1 MDWFYDG
8 QIRRYVTQFMRIFIG
23 FKYKTGDGT
32 LSQVPVSYGDMTR
45 QVAAIIKENSE
56 NKLPTVPKIACYI
69 TGIELDTTRL
79 ADASFVSKV
88 QVRERSYE
96 TVDGERVYGNDQ
108 GAAYTVERL
117 MPTPFKLSMKADL
130 WTSNTDQKL
139 QLFEQIMVLFNPSL
153 EIQTTDNYLDWT
165 SLTVVNLAGSNF
177 SSRTIPV
184 GADSEIDIMSL
195 NFDIPIYL
203 TPPAKVKRLG
213 VVRSVISNIFS
224 DKGDVIDLANLSF
237 NGGNSTRIN
246 TTIGNY
252 GILVLKANNGQA
264 NDYEITVVNANQAV
278 KDLGLALPPERV
290 GSKIDWSQVFEQYGD
305 YVAGV
310 SRIYLKQSNGFE
322 IVGTIAINPV
332 DSTVLIASLDP
343 DTLQTNTAIVSGVYP
358 EGKGTIDA
366 IINPY
371 NFNPISS
378 YGSKNNFP
386 LGLRYLMLDDVNPGL
401 RSLRSE
407 SVTNVI
413 NTDIDFYRIVAQDPT
428 QSFGNTNAPLAYR
441 NVYQTTVFVNGIEV
455 SFTEKE
461 DGGRFT
467 TTIDA
472 GNFVVGQEYMINSPG
487 NTDWFVIGA
496 ASIQQGTRFV
506 ATGSGSGSGNAKA
519 KTESGKYKIV
529 LDSMPPL
536 VDISTGEDTVIKYVI
551 KKYSRFDWKE
561 TVQGDD
567 IDTVEVETEYEINK
581 NQPDITDG
589 PDAWKNLDGSDTYIA
604 ANSMIEW
611 NGSTWNMIFDPD
623 TTDIT
628 YITNLRTGIQY
639 KWDGTQWL
647 KSFEG
652 EYVPGSW
659 RFDLDP

>member
-1 MDWFYDG
+1 
-8 QIRRYVTQFMRIFIG
+8 MRIFIG
-23 FKYKTGDGT
+23 FKYKSGDGT

-56 NKLPTVPKIACYI
+56 NKLPTVPKISCYI

-88 QVRERSYE
+88 PVRERSYDI
-96 TVDGERVYGNDQ
+96 VNGERIYGNDQ

-117 MPTPFKLSMKADL
+117 MPTPFKLSMKADI

-165 SLTVVNLAGSNF
+165 SLTVVNLAGTNF

-184 GADSEIDIMSL
+184 GADSEIDILSIS
-195 NFDIPIYL
+195 FDIPIYL

-213 VVRSVISNIFS
+213 VVRAVISNIFS
-224 DKGDVIDLANLSF
+224 DQGDVVDLSNLIF
-237 NGGNSTRIN
+237 NGGNSTVVN

-252 GILVLKANNGQA
+252 GILVLKANNGQP
-264 NDYEITVVNANQAV
+264 NDYEVTVVNANQAV
-278 KDLGLALPPERV
+278 RDLGLELPPDRV

-310 SRIYLKQSNGFE
+310 SRIFLKQSNGFE

-332 DSTVLIASLDP
+332 DSTVLIATLDP
-343 DTLQTNTAIVSGVYP
+343 DTVQTNTAITSGVYP
-358 EGKGTIDA
+358 AGKGTIDA

-371 NFNPISS
+371 NFNPVSS

-386 LGLRYLMLDDVNPGL
+386 VGLRYLMLDDVNIGF
-401 RSLRSE
+401 RSIRLE

-413 NTDIDFYRIVAQDPT
+413 TTDIDFYRIIPQDPS
-428 QSFGNTNAPLAYR
+428 QPLGNSNAPVAYR
-441 NVYQTTVFVNGIEV
+441 NVHESTVFVNGVAV

-472 GNFVVGQEYMINSPG
+472 GNFVIGQEYMINSPG
-487 NTDWFVIGA
+487 NTDWFAIGA
-496 ASIQQGTRFV
+496 VSTQQGTRFT
-506 ATGSGSGSGNAKA
+506 ATGIGSGSGNAMA

-536 VDISTGEDTVIKYVI
+536 TDVSTGEGTVIKYVV

-561 TVQGDD
+561 IVQGDD
-567 IDTVEVETEYEINK
+567 PSTVAIETEYEINK
-581 NQPDITDG
+581 NQPDLTDG
-589 PDAWKNLDGSDTYIA
+589 PDAWKNLNGSDIHIA
-604 ANSMIEW
+604 ANSVIEW
-611 NGSTWNMIFDPD
+611 DGVQWNMIFDPES
-623 TTDIT
+623 TDIT
-628 YITNLRTGIQY
+628 HVTNLRTGIQY
-639 KWDGTQWL
+639 KWNGTQWL